1 MVIAARYAAQATEKL
16 AAADIPDA
24 AFEVRCLLEDIA
36 HLPHGILPD
45 DRVLPETVVIALDK
59 AVKERLDGRPLQY
72 ILGQWDFLS
81 LRLKVG
87 EGVLIPRADTELL
100 CETAA
105 ELLRDIPSP
114 RVLDLCAGSGCVGL
128 GVASL
133 LPTVWV
139 TAVEKSPQAFAYL
152 KENIARYPQYA
163 VQGTLADIFTDHA
176 AFDDGFDA
184 ILSNPPY
191 IPAADLPQLMR
202 EVQREP
208 SMALD
213 GGEDGLIF
221 YRAILEHW
229 VPKLRDG
236 GFCAVEIGFDQGEQ
250 VDRLFGNAGLK
261 NRRVLKDLGG
271 NDRVVI
277 GYK

>member
-1 MVIAARYAAQATEKL
+1 MVT
-16 AAADIPDA
+16 AADFARKSVERLTAGGVEDA

-36 HLPHGILPD
+36 HLPHGVWINDRPLD
-45 DRVLPETVVIALDK
+45 DTVLAVLDK
-59 AVKERLDGRPLQY
+59 AVEERLCGRPLQY

-105 ELLRDIPSP
+105 KALRDIPAP

-133 LPTVWV
+133 LPTVFV
-139 TAVEKSPQAFAYL
+139 TAVEKSPEAFAYCS
-152 KENIARYPQYA
+152 ENIKRYPQYA
-163 VQGTLADIFTDHA
+163 VKGVLGDVFTDHA
-176 AFDDGFDA
+176 VIEGCFDA

-191 IPAADLPQLMR
+191 ITATEIPHLMR

-208 SMALD
+208 KMALD
-213 GGEDGLIF
+213 GGADGLIF
-221 YRAILEHW
+221 YRAILQHW
-229 VPKLRDG
+229 LPKLRDG

-261 NRRVLKDLGG
+261 NRCILKDLGG